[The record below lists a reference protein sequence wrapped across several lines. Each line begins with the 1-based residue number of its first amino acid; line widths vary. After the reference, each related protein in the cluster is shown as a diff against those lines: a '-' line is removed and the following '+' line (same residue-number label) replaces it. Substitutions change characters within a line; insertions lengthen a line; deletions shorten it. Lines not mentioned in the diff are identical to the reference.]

1 MNLPATQGII
11 QFETEPRDT
20 VKDIRRK
27 INEQIRYFDWAGA
40 SSCTV
45 HITFK
50 KLSEL
55 QMQNINDALSGT
67 VGTYLAIPKKKRD
80 LIAGYAI
87 IDIVAEA

>member
-11 QFETEPRDT
+11 QIETEPRDT
-20 VKDIRRK
+20 VKDIRQ
-27 INEQIRYFDWAGA
+27 QIKQQISHFNWSGA

-55 QMQNINDALSGT
+55 QMQNIHDALSGT
-67 VGTYLAIPKKKRD
+67 VGTYLAKPKKKRD
-80 LIAGYAI
+80 LISGYAI